1 MSKLKSN
8 QIQKVGDNTKK
19 LIYPNPNFTLEQ
31 KFLID
36 TLVDP
41 IHVISNSNE
50 ILKQKILPFVDA
62 PTKEYFYMIER
73 AQNRILET
81 LEKIRNNSNPKA
93 F

>member
-1 MSKLKSN
+1 MKFNQVQTLEDKS
-8 QIQKVGDNTKK
+8 KK
-19 LIYPNPNFTLEQ
+19 LLSLNPNFTQEQ
-31 KFLID
+31 KYLID

-50 ILKQKILPFVDA
+50 LLKQKILPFVDA

-73 AQNRILET
+73 AQNRLLET
-81 LEKIRNNSNPKA
+81 LEKIRDNSNPKA

>member
-1 MSKLKSN
+1 MKLN
-8 QIQKVGDNTKK
+8 QVQTMGECSDK
-19 LIYPNPNFTLEQ
+19 LLSLNLNFTPEQ

-36 TLVDP
+36 ALVDP

-50 ILKQKILPFVDA
+50 LLKQKILPFVDV

-73 AQNRILET
+73 AQNRLLET
-81 LEKIRNNSNPKA
+81 LEKIRENSNPKA

>member
-1 MSKLKSN
+1 MKFNQVQTLEDKSKKS
-8 QIQKVGDNTKK
+8 
-19 LIYPNPNFTLEQ
+19 LSLNPNFTPEQ
-31 KFLID
+31 KYLID

-50 ILKQKILPFVDA
+50 LLKQKILPFVDV

-73 AQNRILET
+73 AQNRLLET
-81 LEKIRNNSNPKA
+81 LEKIRDNSNPKA